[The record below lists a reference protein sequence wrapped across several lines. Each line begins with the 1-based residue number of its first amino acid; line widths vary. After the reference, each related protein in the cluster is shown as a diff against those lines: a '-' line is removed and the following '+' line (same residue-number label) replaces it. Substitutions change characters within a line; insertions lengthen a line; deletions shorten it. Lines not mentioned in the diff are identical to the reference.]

1 MKLLFENWREYLN
14 EASQTLES
22 MPDDVFIEIVK
33 NPPFSGYDNAYMIN
47 LIQGKERVGSS
58 VVEKVDADDLR
69 MPDEEAFDLEDRF
82 SEEGRLEELDACD
95 AEWRKFINLYT
106 LHVEVDPHMKG
117 YGPLLTDLA
126 MELASKDDKW
136 IISPNLVGGGA
147 SEDFK
152 RVMEYYLN
160 KRSDV
165 TKERI
170 DVKCWEYFT
179 GDNIKDLD
187 EVFKYL
193 YTKRP
198 TRLNSEIAK
207 TKIIWKN

>member
-1 MKLLFENWREYLN
+1 MKLLFENWRQYLY

-33 NPPFSGYDNAYMIN
+33 NPDSANAYMID
-47 LIQGKERVGSS
+47 LIQGKERVGGS
-58 VVEKVDADDLR
+58 VVEKVDAR
-69 MPDEEAFDLEDRF
+69 MTDKEILDLEDRF

-95 AEWRKFINLYT
+95 AEWRDFKNLYT

-136 IISPNLVGGGA
+136 IIPAKLVGGAGTEGA
-147 SEDFK
+147 RRIYNF
-152 RVMEYYLN
+152 YLN

-165 TKERI
+165 VKIPI
-170 DVKCWEYFT
+170 DTKCWEYFT
-179 GDNIKDLD
+179 GYSIENLD
-187 EVFKYL
+187 EVFRYL

-198 TRLNSEIAK
+198 EKLNSQIAK
-207 TKIIWKN
+207 TKIIWIN